1 LLDPAHVANLR
12 GSIRNRAFRMRVL
25 YLILSPMKILLIED
39 DPAIVRVLE
48 RGLRSHGHQVVSADN
63 GEDGVLLVSDESV
76 ELVLLD
82 ITLPGLDGH
91 QVLSIIRTRRPGL
104 PVLMLTARD
113 DLANKVNALRSGA
126 DDYLTKPFA
135 FEELRA
141 RIHAVTRRA
150 DQARSSQIQ
159 AGTLRLDLVAQR
171 AWQGDELLEL
181 SGREFAL
188 LEYFL
193 RHPGQL
199 LSRQQI
205 LSAVWDY
212 DFDPESNVVDVY
224 VRYLR
229 RKIDEPGEPSLITT
243 VRGAGYR
250 LDPAP
255 SN

>member
-1 LLDPAHVANLR
+1 
-12 GSIRNRAFRMRVL
+12 MR
-25 YLILSPMKILLIED
+25 ILLIED

-48 RGLRSHGHQVVSADN
+48 RGLRSHGHQVVSTDN
-63 GEDGVLLVSDESV
+63 GEDGILLASDDSV

-91 QVLSIIRTRRPGL
+91 QVLSVIRARRLGL

-113 DLANKVNALRSGA
+113 DLENKVNALRSGA

-141 RIHAVTRRA
+141 RIQAVTRRT

-159 AGTLRLDLVAQR
+159 VGTLRLDLVAQR
-171 AWQGDELLEL
+171 AWRDDELLEL

-193 RHPGQL
+193 CHPGQL

-243 VRGAGYR
+243 VRRAGYR
-250 LDPAP
+250 FDPAP